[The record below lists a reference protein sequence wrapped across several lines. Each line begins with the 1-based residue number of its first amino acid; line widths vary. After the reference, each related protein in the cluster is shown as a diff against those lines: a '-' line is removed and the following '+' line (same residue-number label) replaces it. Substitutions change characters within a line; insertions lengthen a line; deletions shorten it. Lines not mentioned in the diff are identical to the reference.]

1 MLVKQLLNKTRN
13 VFYNAFLPIWYRL
26 YSKNSFLNTDER
38 SEILVASITSFP
50 ARVHTLHLTIESLL
64 RQSVKLDKIIIYL
77 EKEKFES
84 VEIPLKLSNLKKKG
98 VEIVFVDENLRS
110 HLKYFYAMQTY
121 PDAVVITFDDDIIY
135 NSRVV
140 ETLMATHRIFPSSVV
155 GTRCTRMLCDE
166 NGVIFNYMRW
176 KRNDATLSEEPSF
189 YCFPSG
195 VGGVLYPPKALAREA
210 FNCSQIYALCPL
222 ADDIWLKMMEL
233 LNEMPAIQTK
243 RKFKLIYIKNL
254 QKGPTLVSK
263 NIAQKDQVIQND
275 VQLKNICK
283 SYDLS
288 RYFKI

>member
-1 MLVKQLLNKTRN
+1 MIKKVFNKLRN
-13 VFYNAFLPIWYRL
+13 MFFNAYLPLWYRL
-26 YSKNSFLNTDER
+26 YTKNSFLNTACR
-38 SEILVASITSFP
+38 SEFLVASVTSFP
-50 ARVHTLHLTIESLL
+50 ARIHSLHLTIESLL
-64 RQSVKLDKIIIYL
+64 RQSVKFDKIIIYL
-77 EKEKFES
+77 EKDKFES
-84 VEIPLKLSNLKKKG
+84 VEIPAQLNNLKKKG
-98 VEIVFVDENLRS
+98 VEIVFVKENLRS

-121 PDAVVITFDDDIIY
+121 PEAIVMTFDDDIIY

-140 ETLMATHRIFPSSVV
+140 ETLMASHRMFPDSVV

-176 KRNDATLSEEPSF
+176 KRNDATLSEKPSF

-195 VGGVLYPPKALAREA
+195 VGGVLYPPKSLAQEA

-222 ADDIWLKMMEL
+222 ADDIWLKAMEL
-233 LNEMPAIQTK
+233 LNGTSAIQTK

-263 NIAQKDQVIQND
+263 NIAQGDQVIQND

-283 SYDLS
+283 SYDLN